1 MRLNVA
7 NNIINLDR
15 KRNRRS
21 CADSARGMKMD
32 RCILCLQLTN
42 VPQNTPISLRKYYVQ
57 GQGQLCAKC
66 YYELCKQGAFF
77 GEDNVNL

>member
-1 MRLNVA
+1 MRLNMA

-21 CADSARGMKMD
+21 RADSAHGMKMK
-32 RCILCLQLTN
+32 RCVLCLQLTS
-42 VPQNTPISLRKYYVQ
+42 VLKNTPISQRKYYVQ

-77 GEDNVNL
+77 GEDNVNS

>member
-1 MRLNVA
+1 MRLNMA

-21 CADSARGMKMD
+21 RADSTHGMKME
-32 RCILCLQLTN
+32 RCVLCLQLTS
-42 VPQNTPISLRKYYVQ
+42 VLKNTPISQRKYYVQ

-77 GEDNVNL
+77 GEDNVNS

>member
-21 CADSARGMKMD
+21 CANSARGMKMD
-32 RCILCLQLTN
+32 RCVLC
-42 VPQNTPISLRKYYVQ
+42 
-57 GQGQLCAKC
+57 
-66 YYELCKQGAFF
+66 
-77 GEDNVNL
+77 

>member
-1 MRLNVA
+1 MRLNMA

-15 KRNRRS
+15 KRKRRS
-21 CADSARGMKMD
+21 RANSARWEKMD
-32 RCILCLQLTN
+32 RCVLCWHLTN
-42 VPQNTPISLRKYYVQ
+42 VPQNTPISQQKYYVQ

-77 GEDNVNL
+77 GEDNVNS

>member
-1 MRLNVA
+1 MRLNLA
-7 NNIINLDR
+7 SNIINLDR

-21 CADSARGMKMD
+21 RANSAKWEKMD
-32 RCILCLQLTN
+32 RCVLCWHLTN
-42 VPQNTPISLRKYYVQ
+42 VPQNTPISQRKYYVQ

-77 GEDNVNL
+77 GEDNVNS

>member
-21 CADSARGMKMD
+21 RADSARGMKMD
-32 RCILCLQLTN
+32 RCVLCLQLTN

-77 GEDNVNL
+77 GEDNVNS

>member
-1 MRLNVA
+1 MA

-21 CADSARGMKMD
+21 RADSAHGMKMK
-32 RCILCLQLTN
+32 RGVLCLQLTS
-42 VPQNTPISLRKYYVQ
+42 VLENTPISQRKYYVQ

-77 GEDNVNL
+77 GEDNVNS

>member
-1 MRLNVA
+1 MA

-21 CADSARGMKMD
+21 RADSAHGMKMK
-32 RCILCLQLTN
+32 RGVLCLQLTS
-42 VPQNTPISLRKYYVQ
+42 VLKNTPISQRKYYVQ

-66 YYELCKQGAFF
+66 YCELCKQGAFF
-77 GEDNVNL
+77 GEDNVNS

>member
-21 CADSARGMKMD
+21 RANSARWDEDG
-32 RCILCLQLTN
+32 
-42 VPQNTPISLRKYYVQ
+42 SLRSV
-57 GQGQLCAKC
+57 LTS
-66 YYELCKQGAFF
+66 
-77 GEDNVNL
+77 D

>member
-1 MRLNVA
+1 MA

-21 CADSARGMKMD
+21 RADSAHGMKMK
-32 RCILCLQLTN
+32 RCVLCLQLTS
-42 VPQNTPISLRKYYVQ
+42 VLKNTPISQRKYYVQ

-77 GEDNVNL
+77 GEDNVNS

>member
-1 MRLNVA
+1 MA

-21 CADSARGMKMD
+21 RADSAHGMKMK
-32 RCILCLQLTN
+32 RCVLCLQLTS
-42 VPQNTPISLRKYYVQ
+42 VLKNTPISQRKYYGQ

-77 GEDNVNL
+77 GEDNVNS

>member
-1 MRLNVA
+1 MA

-21 CADSARGMKMD
+21 RADSAHGMKMK
-32 RCILCLQLTN
+32 RGVLCLQLTS
-42 VPQNTPISLRKYYVQ
+42 VLKNTPISQRKYYVQ
-57 GQGQLCAKC
+57 GQGQLWAKC

-77 GEDNVNL
+77 GEDNVNS

>member
-21 CADSARGMKMD
+21 RADSARGVKMD
-32 RCILCLQLTN
+32 RCVLC
-42 VPQNTPISLRKYYVQ
+42 
-57 GQGQLCAKC
+57 
-66 YYELCKQGAFF
+66 
-77 GEDNVNL
+77 